1 MFIHPLIY
9 HERKS
14 VMKVK
19 NMVRNRQSSYMK
31 LIQMSHKNYGKN
43 ILVGMVA
50 LAFAFLASAINNGF
64 LMCLCSI
71 ISLVL
76 AGAETVFKLVKGTK
90 DAKIDNFMVVVA
102 IAIPFCTKQFV
113 LAATAMSVYKLSVA
127 VISYMQAGLGKKF
140 SEITDVCPKYANVID
155 SNSNILTVHAEEIVK
170 GAKLMVKPG
179 EVVPVD
185 SIITEGFSDFD
196 TSKVFEQPGEE
207 SLSSGDKVLAGYI
220 NTGSSV
226 TCVAVCDYEDSIA
239 KDMNRIADMSET
251 TSTVG
256 EKRFIKI
263 SKWYPVLILVISL
276 AVLLFYGI
284 SSGQW
289 GKGMS
294 VVSVLLVAAT
304 TGSFMVSV
312 PLFTSCSIWSLKKK
326 GMAISSAEILDE
338 IADINC
344 VAFEKNGI
352 LTDGNFKICDTYTAE
367 GISEEDLLM
376 ITGICVG
383 GRTHPISRIFT
394 KYINE
399 HLVAENVMEFPGK
412 GVECTIMGKTFLC
425 GSEDFIKESGV
436 DISEIPGYRLYI
448 TIDGVVMGAISYEDE
463 LSESSTK
470 YIEALRKVGVETISM
485 FTPDKED
492 KAKIAFAASGA
503 DDYVA
508 ELTPFERA
516 EAVSKI
522 KQEEGATVAY
532 IGEALGGEQAINE
545 ADVGISIISKE
556 TNGIEFSKVALL
568 GKLKILA
575 DAIEASRNA
584 NSKLEIHFYCASAAK
599 IIITLLGVFS
609 VPFLNIA
616 VALVIDALLT
626 MAAIF
631 SAKDL
636 LKK

>member
-1 MFIHPLIY
+1 MFIISLIY
-9 HERKS
+9 HERKNI
-14 VMKVK
+14 MKVK

-31 LIQMSHKNYGKN
+31 LMQLSNRNFSKN
-43 ILVGMVA
+43 ILVGAVA
-50 LAFAFLASAINNGF
+50 LAFAFLASVTDNEF
-64 LMCLCSI
+64 LECLCSI

-90 DAKIDNFMVVVA
+90 DSKLDNLMVVVA
-102 IAIPFCTKQFV
+102 IAIPFCSKQFV
-113 LAATAMSVYKLSVA
+113 LAATAMSVYKLSTGI
-127 VISYMQAGLGKKF
+127 ISSMQAGLGKKF
-140 SEITDVCPKYANVID
+140 REITDVCPKYANIID
-155 SNSNILTVHAEEIVK
+155 SNSNILVVNAEEITK
-170 GAKLMVKPG
+170 ETKIMVKSG
-179 EVVPVD
+179 EIVPVD
-185 SIITEGFSDFD
+185 CIITEGFSEFD
-196 TSKVFEQPGEE
+196 TSRVFEQPGEE
-207 SLSSGDKVLAGYI
+207 SLSSGDKLLAGYI

-226 TCVAVCDYEDSIA
+226 TCVAVCDYEDSIV

-256 EKRFIKI
+256 EKRFIRI
-263 SKWYPVLILVISL
+263 SKWYPALILVIAL

-294 VVSVLLVAAT
+294 VVSVLLIAAT
-304 TGSFMVSV
+304 TGSVMICV

-326 GMAISSAEILDE
+326 GMAISSAEIMDE

-352 LTDGNFKICDTYTAE
+352 LTDGNFKISDTYTAE

-376 ITGICVG
+376 IAGICVG

-425 GSEDFIKESGV
+425 GSEDFINESGV
-436 DISEIPGYRLYI
+436 DISEISGYRLYI
-448 TIDGVVMGAISYEDE
+448 TIDEVVMGAVSYEDE
-463 LSESSTK
+463 LSESSTR
-470 YIEALRKVGVETISM
+470 YIEALRNVGVEKITM
-485 FTPDKED
+485 FTTDKED

-503 DDYVA
+503 DEYVA
-508 ELTPFERA
+508 ELTPFDRV

-532 IGEALGGEQAINE
+532 IGEALGAEQAINE

-556 TNGIEFSKVALL
+556 ANGIEFCKVGLL
-568 GKLKILA
+568 GKIKSLS
-575 DAIEASRNA
+575 DAIEAARNA

-599 IIITLLGVFS
+599 IIITLLGMFS
-609 VPFLNIA
+609 VAFLNVA

-626 MAAIF
+626 IMAII

-636 LKK
+636 LNK

>member
-1 MFIHPLIY
+1 
-9 HERKS
+9 
-14 VMKVK
+14 MKVK

-31 LIQMSHKNYGKN
+31 LIQMSNKSFGKN
-43 ILVGMVA
+43 ILVGVVA
-50 LAFAFLASAINNGF
+50 LAFAFLATAINNGF

-71 ISLVL
+71 ISIVL

-90 DAKIDNFMVVVA
+90 DSKLDNLMVVIA
-102 IAIPFCTKQFV
+102 IAIPFCSNHFA
-113 LAATAMSVYKLSVA
+113 LAAMAMSVYKLSTA
-127 VISYMQAGLGKKF
+127 VISYLMADLGKRFK
-140 SEITDVCPKYANVID
+140 EINDVSPKYANVID
-155 SNSNILTVHAEEIVK
+155 ANSNILTVNADEIIK
-170 GAKLMVKPG
+170 GTKLMVKPG
-179 EVVPVD
+179 EIVPVD

-207 SLSSGDKVLAGYI
+207 SLSSGDKILAGYI
-220 NTGSSV
+220 NNGSSV
-226 TCVAVCDYEDSIA
+226 TCVAVCDYEDSIV

-251 TSTVG
+251 TATVG

-263 SKWYPVLILVISL
+263 AKWYPALVILVAII
-276 AVLLFYGI
+276 VLMFYGI

-289 GKGMS
+289 DKGFS
-294 VVSVLLVAAT
+294 VVSVLLIAAT
-304 TGSFMVSV
+304 TGSFIISV
-312 PLFTSCSIWSLKKK
+312 PLFTSCSIWNLKKK
-326 GMAISSAEILDE
+326 GIAISSAELLDE

-352 LTDGNFKICDTYTAE
+352 LTDGKYKICDTYTAE

-394 KYINE
+394 NYINE
-399 HLVAENVMEFPGK
+399 HLVAENVIEFPGK

-448 TIDGVVMGAISYEDE
+448 TIDEVVMGAISYEDE
-463 LSESSTK
+463 LTESSTK
-470 YIEALRKVGVETISM
+470 YIEALRKVGVEKITM
-485 FTPDKED
+485 FTSDKDE
-492 KAKIAFAASGA
+492 KAKIAFGVSGA
-503 DDYVA
+503 DEYVA
-508 ELTPFERA
+508 ELTPFARA

-522 KQEEGATVAY
+522 KQEDGATVAY

-545 ADVGISIISKE
+545 ADVGISIIGKE

-568 GKLKILA
+568 GKLKALA
-575 DAIEASRNA
+575 DAIEASRNS

-599 IIITLLGVFS
+599 ILITLLGVFS
-609 VPFLNIA
+609 VAFLNVA
-616 VALVIDALLT
+616 VALTIDAVLT
-626 MAAIF
+626 IAAIF
-631 SAKDL
+631 SARDL